1 MTEDAEIDATDNPG
15 QPLTLLVVEDE
26 PNFRAA
32 LAALVASEGFA
43 TLESSSLEEA
53 RKTLATTLVDA
64 VLVDLSLPDGS
75 GLDLIGDREALGQP
89 EFVVV
94 TGDATAETAVSALRR
109 GALDYLTKPV
119 DRSRLRSVL
128 TNLQRTRTLKGDVS
142 TLREH
147 LRELGRFG
155 PLVGRSEA
163 MQNVYT
169 LIQRV
174 APVDAAVLV
183 TGESGT
189 GKELVAESIHRLS
202 GRRTRPF
209 LAVNCGAVSP
219 ALIESELFGHEK
231 GSFTGADRRRLGF
244 FERADGGTLFLD
256 EITEMPLDLQ
266 VRLLR
271 VLEARAVTRV
281 GATEAIPV
289 DVRIVAASNR
299 DPLEAVKNGTLR
311 EDLLY
316 RLNVF
321 PIHLPPLRTRGADVP
336 LLAQHFLDRINA
348 KQGTAKRFTP
358 RALARMQDAPW
369 PGNVRELKNVVER
382 AAILAN
388 ESIDLE
394 ALPTLKASEP
404 IIDAGDDALRVKV
417 GSTLAD
423 VERQLILS
431 TLAAFDGHK
440 GRTAET
446 LGNSLKTLY
455 NRLNV
460 YQGHGQRERPKP
472 SE

>member
-1 MTEDAEIDATDNPG
+1 MTEDAEILAAPKR
-15 QPLTLLVVEDE
+15 LILVVEDE
-26 PNFRAA
+26 SNLRG
-32 LAALVASEGFA
+32 ALVALVESEGFA
-43 TLESSSLEEA
+43 ALEASNLEDA
-53 RKTLATTLVDA
+53 HKLLASTVVDA
-64 VLVDLSLPDGS
+64 ALVDLSLPDGS
-75 GLDLIGDREALGQP
+75 GLDLIGHGETLGQP

-94 TGDATAETAVSALRR
+94 TGDTTAETAVSALRR

-128 TNLQRTRTLKGDVS
+128 TNLQRTRALKGDVS
-142 TLREH
+142 DLRDH

-155 PLVGRSEA
+155 ALVGRSEA

-174 APVDAAVLV
+174 APADAAVLV

-189 GKELVAESIHRLS
+189 GKELVAQSIHRLS
-202 GRRTRPF
+202 NRRASPF

-219 ALIESELFGHEK
+219 TLIESELFGHEK

-266 VRLLR
+266 VKLLR
-271 VLEARAVTRV
+271 VLEAKAVTRV
-281 GATEAIPV
+281 GATEAIPI

-299 DPLEAVKNGTLR
+299 DPFEAVKKGTLR

-321 PIHLPPLRTRGADVP
+321 PIELPPLRKRGGDVA
-336 LLAQHFLDRINA
+336 LLAQHFLDQLNA

-382 AAILAN
+382 AVILAN
-388 ESIDLE
+388 ESIDLD
-394 ALPTLKASEP
+394 ALPTVKATGPSGEVE
-404 IIDAGDDALRVKV
+404 DNTLRVTI

-423 VERQLILS
+423 VERRLILS
-431 TLAAFDGHK
+431 TLEAFDGHK
-440 GRTAET
+440 GRTAEA
-446 LGNSLKTLY
+446 LGISLKTLY
-455 NRLNV
+455 NRLNI
-460 YQGHGQRERPKP
+460 YQGHGQHERPKP
-472 SE
+472 ASE